1 MATHLDV
8 SNDLTDEQKK
18 VLSDKIE
25 VLMGKYGRMIG
36 QLELDGHNTAYLNGV
51 MDGLNNAYKL
61 VNEIEDD
68 YCILE

>member
-1 MATHLDV
+1 MMATLDV

-18 VLSDKIE
+18 ILSDKLE
-25 VLMGKYGRMIG
+25 VLMGKYARLGGRHS
-36 QLELDGHNTAYLNGV
+36 DYFNGV